1 MIRVYNIFI
10 LLIVIMKLEVI
21 CFNLC
26 LSLFLLNLMV
36 RRFMFMMWVCYIL
49 VNVLE
54 EFLMCD
60 LVINRVCLVV
70 LGCE

>member
-36 RRFMFMMWVCYIL
+36 RRFIFMMWVCYIL

-60 LVINRVCLVV
+60 LVISRVCLVV

>member
-1 MIRVYNIFI
+1 
-10 LLIVIMKLEVI
+10 MKLDVI

-60 LVINRVCLVV
+60 LVISRVCLVV

>member
-1 MIRVYNIFI
+1 
-10 LLIVIMKLEVI
+10 MKLDVI

-54 EFLMCD
+54 EFLMGD
-60 LVINRVCLVV
+60 LVISRVCLVV